1 MNKANYA
8 ETDHMPREVATALLT
23 TPGTRLTPAMRR
35 SCKRAREQSLASHC
49 PIVRGDKDG
58 EYLYD
63 TTKKAN
69 TPNENYLAGIRKM
82 NAVAISKR
90 LRRAIAKRRSVEYAF
105 QDSFDEAKRAEMVQ
119 LAIRWDNQIKAI
131 STEIASRNK
140 RDTVANHKAKKQYVR
155 NV

>member
-35 SCKRAREQSLASHC
+35 SCRNARIQALASHC

-63 TTKKAN
+63 TTKRGN
-69 TPNENYLAGIRKM
+69 TPDEKFLATLAKLGIVALSRRLKR
-82 NAVAISKR
+82 AVA
-90 LRRAIAKRRSVEYAF
+90 LRRSLEFSFLDSTDEDER
-105 QDSFDEAKRAEMVQ
+105 QDIMHR
-119 LAIRWDNQIKAI
+119 AIRLDKQRDAFIA
-131 STEIASRNK
+131 EITRRNK
-140 RDTVANHKAKKQYVR
+140 RSTVANHKAKKQYGR
-155 NV
+155 I

>member
-1 MNKANYA
+1 MNKANYI

-35 SCKRAREQSLASHC
+35 TCRLARVQALASHC
-49 PIVRGDKDG
+49 PIVRGAKDG

-63 TTKKAN
+63 PTRKAN
-69 TPNENYLAGIRKM
+69 TPDENYLAALRKRGI
-82 NAVAISKR
+82 VAISKQLQR
-90 LRRAIAKRRSVEYAF
+90 ATAARRTIEYAY
-105 QDSFDEAKRAEMVQ
+105 QDSFDEEKRAEMVQ

-140 RDTVANHKAKKQYVR
+140 RDTVANHKARKQYGSI
-155 NV
+155 

>member
-35 SCKRAREQSLASHC
+35 SCKRAREQTITSHC
-49 PIVRGDKDG
+49 PIKRGPNDG
-58 EYLYD
+58 EYFFD
-63 TTKKAN
+63 SAKRAKKAN
-69 TPNENYLAGIRKM
+69 ERYLAGIRRLGI
-82 NAVAISKR
+82 VALSKQLKR
-90 LRRAIAKRRSVEYAF
+90 VVAKRRSIEYAF

-119 LAIRWDNQIKAI
+119 IAIRLDNQVKAI
-131 STEIASRNK
+131 ETEINSRNK
-140 RDTVANHKAKKQYVR
+140 RSTVANHKAKKQYVR